1 MVTAGP
7 GGSDEH
13 ADSRQATKP
22 SDMESRQVELLLIVP
37 SRVRLP
43 SSSHADSRVT
53 SQSLARPLIGMSGRS
68 AAVVNAQVRRVNST
82 WLSGVVRWS

>member
-13 ADSRQATKP
+13 ADSRQAAKP

-43 SSSHADSRVT
+43 SSSHADSPVT
-53 SQSLARPLIGMSGRS
+53 SQSLARPLIGC
-68 AAVVNAQVRRVNST
+68 
-82 WLSGVVRWS
+82 LFH